1 MPFKQTADPRVTRS
15 LTLGKLIRCHEG
27 VEVGRAQ
34 NNQTVEGI
42 VSVTSTE
49 VTPGSMTDQELYDDA
64 EALLSESV
72 NRQFEENSS
81 LLQMLVQSKA

>member
-1 MPFKQTADPRVTRS
+1 MALKQTADPRVTRS
-15 LTLGKLIRCHEG
+15 LTIGKLIRCHQG
-27 VEVGRAQ
+27 VEINHAQ

-49 VTPGSMTDQELYDDA
+49 ASPGSMTDQELYDNA
-64 EALLSESV
+64 ESLLSESV
-72 NRQFEENSS
+72 NKQFEENSV